1 MNLSL
6 SVCAALIAS
15 STFGSGPI
23 RTNCSPG
30 QIAFSSNRQGDQYDI
45 YVINDDGS
53 QVINLTNHAGNDMK
67 PAWSP
72 DGKKIAFQSNR
83 DGNFEIY
90 TMNADGTSQTR
101 LTNDPGVDQQPRW
114 RPRH

>member
-1 MNLSL
+1 MKATA
-6 SVCAALIAS
+6 SVCAALFTLPVLGNGVTRTAS
-15 STFGSGPI
+15 SPS
-23 RTNCSPG
+23 
-30 QIAFSSNRQGDQYDI
+30 QIAFSSNRLGNQYDI

-53 QVINLTNHAGNDMK
+53 QVTNLTNHAGNDMK

-90 TMNADGTSQTR
+90 TMNADGTNQTR

-114 RPRH
+114 RPRR